1 MAKSKVEPFLIEHHN
16 ELRYEEFGKRNSN
29 RDTLGIFV
37 KGHSINSSDE
47 DYLEQQEEENYNKM
61 VHFYDPSIKKQINKR
76 ESKMTT
82 NTVKTAFSNYSMI
95 SYSKQ
100 DYAVNRCFII
110 SLILLSSA
118 GTFFMGFNEAIFDT
132 MEAELEKVLGWKHH
146 EGEFELTLISVSIT
160 IGAAVGAFLS
170 GFLTNYFGRK
180 NLLLILDIV
189 SILGTILTLISNA
202 YIIIAG
208 RLIVGVGV
216 GGFTNVSRLYI
227 AEMSPIQLRAI
238 NIAVIEVFYM
248 IGISIAYGFGFGLA
262 ISSHWWRVMFGFNIV
277 IVGLHFLLTLL
288 LFNFETPIYHFIKT
302 NELEETKAILKRIY
316 KNPKDADLVAREIKR
331 ISKEKI
337 EQSNISYINLFV
349 NYRARTVICLILTA
363 GAIFIGVDTLIYFLD
378 FILKKY
384 LSKSTSTIL
393 INVLGG
399 IQLIASVIATFFVE
413 HMGRKKILIIGHSVI
428 MVTLTLLGLFYYLE
442 LSDVYI
448 YLFGIIIAFNSLI
461 INPVSNIY
469 LTDVLPEKGLA
480 LCYTFYYLFKLA
492 LTSSFKPI
500 ISSFLGF
507 HGLFWLYAFCT
518 LLTLLFVIFKIKETH
533 GKTLYQL
540 DKLY

>member
-1 MAKSKVEPFLIEHHN
+1 MTKNKIEPFLIEHHK
-16 ELRYEEFGKRNSN
+16 ELKYEELDTKITT
-29 RDTLGIFV
+29 RDTLGIFDRRY
-37 KGHSINSSDE
+37 SINSSFEDE
-47 DYLEQQEEENYNKM
+47 KEQQGAENFNKM
-61 VHFYDPSIKKQINKR
+61 VHFYDPSVKFKIDMRI
-76 ESKMTT
+76 SKMTT
-82 NTVKTAFSNYSMI
+82 HTFKSAFSNYSMI
-95 SYSKQ
+95 SYSSQ
-100 DYAVNRCFII
+100 DYAVNRCFIV

-132 MEAELEKVLGWKHH
+132 MEAELESVFGWKHH
-146 EGEFELTLISVSIT
+146 ECEFELTLISVSIT
-160 IGAAVGAFLS
+160 VGAAVGAFLS

-189 SILGTILTLISNA
+189 SIIGTILTLISNP

-208 RLIVGVGV
+208 RLIVGIGV
-216 GGFTNVSRLYI
+216 GGFTNVSRLYM

-248 IGISIAYGFGFGLA
+248 IGISIAYGLGFGLS
-262 ISSHWWRVMFGFNIV
+262 ISSHWWRVMFGFNI
-277 IVGLHFLLTLL
+277 IIAGLHFLLTLL
-288 LFNFETPIYHFIKT
+288 FFNFDTPIFHYIKT
-302 NELEETKAILKRIY
+302 NELDETKAILQRIY
-316 KNPKDADLVAREIKR
+316 RNPKDVDLVAREIKR

-337 EQSNISYINLFV
+337 EQSNISYVTLFV
-349 NYRARTVICLILTA
+349 NYRARTIICLLLTA

-384 LSKSTSTIL
+384 MDKTTSTLL
-393 INVLGG
+393 INLLGA
-399 IQLIASVIATFFVE
+399 IQLIASIIATLFVE

-428 MVTLTLLGLFYYLE
+428 MGTLSLLGVFYYLNIT
-442 LSDVYI
+442 DAYI

-507 HGLFWLYAFCT
+507 HGLFWIYSFCT
-518 LLTLLFVIFKIKETH
+518 LLTLLFVIFKLKETH